1 MLEQSVKETLFT
13 TARSFNSWLD
23 KPVPERVLHEAYDLA
38 KMAPTSANCSPM
50 RVLFLRTNAAK
61 QRLKPL
67 LAQGNVEKTMTAPVT
82 AILAHDMSFYQY
94 LPKLFPHADAKSWFE
109 GNDTLIAQTAFRNG
123 TLQMGYL
130 ILALRGVGLDCG
142 PLSGFDAHGV
152 DKEFLSDCPF
162 KSNFLL
168 NIGYGDKTGL
178 HPRSPRF
185 EFDEVCS
192 IL

>member
-1 MLEQSVKETLFT
+1 MLELSVKETLFT
-13 TARSFNSWLD
+13 TARSFNSWLN

-50 RVLFLRTNAAK
+50 RILFLRTNAAK

-67 LAQGNVEKTMTAPVT
+67 LSEGNVQKTMTAPLT

-130 ILALRGVGLDCG
+130 IVALRGLGLDCG

-152 DKEFLSDCPF
+152 DKEFLSETSF
-162 KSNFLL
+162 RTNFLL
-168 NIGYGDKTGL
+168 NIGYGDPESL
-178 HPRSPRF
+178 LPRSPRF

-192 IL
+192 VL